1 MFSVA
6 EISAL
11 CREAALAAFQE
22 NYESREVFRR
32 HFDAAFM
39 AVRPRTSEELIE
51 LYKKYQN
58 ESDVHSI

>member
-32 HFDAAFM
+32 HFDVAFM
-39 AVRPRTSEELIE
+39 AVRPRLNS
-51 LYKKYQN
+51 KRP
-58 ESDVHSI
+58 D